1 MVKLIQYIADQD
13 NKYSEQFKIFA
24 ESIQNDKR
32 KAEKF
37 YDIEFLKSILS
48 QIDELL
54 IGAGSDSKIQEH
66 EG

>member
-13 NKYSEQFKIFA
+13 NKYSEQFKIFS